1 MQAQR
6 SPPLIIRLDLWLLG
20 RAFTRHLFV
29 FLLLSSICVLKEERL
44 SALSL
49 VENLHSIRVSYY
61 FYPEPNDSA
70 NRNDLLVEPMDKMCG
85 IVVVV
90 GLALSG
96 CATKTP
102 EKPDVAPPPAAVQ
115 EAPPEVAHPAPENW
129 TVRYEAAPANASA
142 DSHVPA
148 APESVQSES
157 ETSLNQN
164 RAEQCRKELD
174 VLKVYNKVSYN
185 KYEAEYQAIAAKT
198 AKYMEIKDSLGP
210 DLNYMVM
217 PAYQFQIREFCFRV
231 KTRLSELVLRQAK

>member
-1 MQAQR
+1 MYK
-6 SPPLIIRLDLWLLG
+6 L
-20 RAFTRHLFV
+20 
-29 FLLLSSICVLKEERL
+29 
-44 SALSL
+44 
-49 VENLHSIRVSYY
+49 
-61 FYPEPNDSA
+61 
-70 NRNDLLVEPMDKMCG
+70 CG
-85 IVVVV
+85 IAVVV

-102 EKPDVAPPPAAVQ
+102 EKSIVTPPPAVVQ
-115 EAPPEVAHPAPENW
+115 EAPHEAPPEVAPSTPPNW
-129 TVRYEAAPANASA
+129 TVRYEAAPAGASA

-148 APESVQSES
+148 STEADQSES
-157 ETSLNQN
+157 ETNLNQN

-174 VLKVYNKVSYN
+174 VLKVYNKASYV
-185 KYEAEYQAIAAKT
+185 KYEAEYQTIAAKT

>member
-1 MQAQR
+1 M
-6 SPPLIIRLDLWLLG
+6 S
-20 RAFTRHLFV
+20 F
-29 FLLLSSICVLKEERL
+29 
-44 SALSL
+44 
-49 VENLHSIRVSYY
+49 Y

-70 NRNDLLVEPMDKMCG
+70 SRNYFLVEPMDKMCG

-102 EKPDVAPPPAAVQ
+102 EKPKEVTPPPAVVQ
-115 EAPPEVAHPAPENW
+115 QAPPEAAPSTPY
-129 TVRYEAAPANASA
+129 TVRYEAAPAASA
-142 DSHVPA
+142 DAQAHASA
-148 APESVQSES
+148 EADQSDS
-157 ETSLNQN
+157 ETNLNQN

-174 VLKVYNKVSYN
+174 VLKVYNKASYA
-185 KYEAEYQAIAAKT
+185 KYEAEYQGIAAKT

-231 KTRLSELVLRQAK
+231 KTRLSELVLRQAR

>member
-1 MQAQR
+1 M
-6 SPPLIIRLDLWLLG
+6 S
-20 RAFTRHLFV
+20 
-29 FLLLSSICVLKEERL
+29 C
-44 SALSL
+44 
-49 VENLHSIRVSYY
+49 Y

-70 NRNDLLVEPMDKMCG
+70 NRNYFLVEPMDKMCG

-102 EKPDVAPPPAAVQ
+102 EKPNVAPPPAVVQ
-115 EAPPEVAHPAPENW
+115 EAPPEAAPSTPENW
-129 TVRYEAAPANASA
+129 TVRYDAEPANASA
-142 DSHVPA
+142 HAPA
-148 APESVQSES
+148 PVAAQAAEPES
-157 ETSLNQN
+157 ETDLNLN

-174 VLKVYNKVSYN
+174 VLKVYSKASYA
-185 KYEAEYQAIAAKT
+185 KYDAEYQAIAVKT
-198 AKYMEIKDSLGP
+198 AKYMQIKDSLGP

>member
-1 MQAQR
+1 M
-6 SPPLIIRLDLWLLG
+6 
-20 RAFTRHLFV
+20 
-29 FLLLSSICVLKEERL
+29 
-44 SALSL
+44 
-49 VENLHSIRVSYY
+49 SYY

-70 NRNDLLVEPMDKMCG
+70 NRNGLLVEPMDKMCG

-102 EKPDVAPPPAAVQ
+102 EKPDVAPPAAVVQ
-115 EAPPEVAHPAPENW
+115 EAPPEVAHTTPENR
-129 TVRYEAAPANASA
+129 TVRYEAAPANARA

-148 APESVQSES
+148 APESAQAES
-157 ETSLNQN
+157 ETDLNQN

-210 DLNYMVM
+210 DLNHMVM

>member
-1 MQAQR
+1 M
-6 SPPLIIRLDLWLLG
+6 
-20 RAFTRHLFV
+20 
-29 FLLLSSICVLKEERL
+29 
-44 SALSL
+44 
-49 VENLHSIRVSYY
+49 SYY

-70 NRNDLLVEPMDKMCG
+70 ILNYLLVEPMDKMCG

-102 EKPDVAPPPAAVQ
+102 EKPDVTPPPAVVQ
-115 EAPPEVAHPAPENW
+115 EAPSEVAPSTPEKW

-142 DSHVPA
+142 DAPKA
-148 APESVQSES
+148 ASPEAAQSES
-157 ETSLNQN
+157 ETNLNQN

-174 VLKVYNKVSYN
+174 VLKVYNKASYD
-185 KYEAEYQAIAAKT
+185 KYEAQYQAIAAKT

-231 KTRLSELVLRQAK
+231 KTRLSELVLRQAR

>member
-1 MQAQR
+1 MAFLT
-6 SPPLIIRLDLWLLG
+6 SFYSSSLCFFTIITHLRTQG
-20 RAFTRHLFV
+20 REA
-29 FLLLSSICVLKEERL
+29 ERL
-44 SALSL
+44 ESGRKFILD
-49 VENLHSIRVSYY
+49 HRVSYY

-70 NRNDLLVEPMDKMCG
+70 NHNYVLVKPMYKLCG
-85 IVVVV
+85 IAVVV

-102 EKPDVAPPPAAVQ
+102 EKSNVTPPPAVVQ
-115 EAPPEVAHPAPENW
+115 EAPPEVAPSTPPNW
-129 TVRYEAAPANASA
+129 TVRYEAAPSGASA

-148 APESVQSES
+148 SAEAAQSES
-157 ETSLNQN
+157 ETDLNQN

-174 VLKVYNKVSYN
+174 VLKVYNKASYV

>member
-1 MQAQR
+1 M
-6 SPPLIIRLDLWLLG
+6 
-20 RAFTRHLFV
+20 
-29 FLLLSSICVLKEERL
+29 
-44 SALSL
+44 
-49 VENLHSIRVSYY
+49 SYD

-70 NRNDLLVEPMDKMCG
+70 NRNYFLVKPMDKMCG

-102 EKPDVAPPPAAVQ
+102 EKPNVTPPPAVVH
-115 EAPPEVAHPAPENW
+115 EAPPEVAHSTPENW
-129 TVRYEAAPANASA
+129 TVRYEAAPAANASA
-142 DSHVPA
+142 ESPVHASAEA
-148 APESVQSES
+148 AQSES
-157 ETSLNQN
+157 ETDLNQN

-174 VLKVYNKVSYN
+174 VLKVYNKASYA

-198 AKYMEIKDSLGP
+198 ARYMEIKDSLGP

>member
-1 MQAQR
+1 M
-6 SPPLIIRLDLWLLG
+6 
-20 RAFTRHLFV
+20 
-29 FLLLSSICVLKEERL
+29 
-44 SALSL
+44 
-49 VENLHSIRVSYY
+49 
-61 FYPEPNDSA
+61 
-70 NRNDLLVEPMDKMCG
+70 EPMDKMCG

-102 EKPDVAPPPAAVQ
+102 EKPNVAPPPAVVQ
-115 EAPPEVAHPAPENW
+115 EAPPEAAHSTPENW
-129 TVRYEAAPANASA
+129 TVRHEAASAHASA
-142 DSHVPA
+142 DSA
-148 APESVQSES
+148 APVGADSAQSES
-157 ETSLNQN
+157 ETNLNQN

-174 VLKVYNKVSYN
+174 VLKVYNKASYN
-185 KYEAEYQAIAAKT
+185 KYEAEYQIIAAKT